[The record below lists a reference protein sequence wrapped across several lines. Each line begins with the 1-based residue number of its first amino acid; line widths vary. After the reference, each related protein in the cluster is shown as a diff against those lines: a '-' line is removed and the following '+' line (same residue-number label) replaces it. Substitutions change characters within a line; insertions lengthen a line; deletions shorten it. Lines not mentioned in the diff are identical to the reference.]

1 MESAKTMM
9 GIKRDCRL
17 CLAPDNECVSIFT
30 TAAADRE
37 SLSMKIQACVNIK
50 VHQTDSLSPR
60 ICHAC
65 ISYLNSWQSFKN
77 RCYAAQRKQ
86 KAWLANQLQQQLREV
101 QESKKRRLGAEGDDQ
116 QVVGKRTRETSP
128 DEDFYLD
135 KHSKATSATTSQR
148 PSVAE
153 SESFIKQEP
162 RDEEEQEG
170 PVTVNMELD
179 PREFLAHNDS
189 EDEYQDDEGG
199 HNDEG
204 PPILTS
210 LGLTHINHVNPFNYL
225 ATDLEEFDQ
234 DGEDGESSL
243 PFGGIPGQLKR
254 RSQPSI
260 PAHCQICRMK
270 FSNRANARRH
280 ERNIHGIKI
289 SAENG
294 DITVVQKPP
303 NVQPKRP
310 GGEQGGNSGHVGGA
324 AGGGGGGDDGKP
336 PMATL
341 KKPTKPVVEEF
352 DYSKPEK
359 YRHLLT
365 ENKLS
370 FIRRNLKFLGQ
381 YQDMKCKCCDR
392 VYSTYKTFMSHMR
405 KRFLSLPRN
414 MCFKC
419 LRQFET
425 KGQFIA
431 HLKKKNCLNLYT
443 LYMADTTISK
453 VFHTSSASG
462 KIGPKE
468 ILANKAYG
476 CQLCTEHFRLKSDF
490 RTHVLESHPDVQ
502 NFRDPI
508 TGNCTYCKATFEE
521 ASQRKRHFG
530 NLECLVFLICG
541 NCEERFDS
549 NPQFLD
555 HVYATHLTKQG
566 RESIQKQASSQML
579 LMQNG
584 DEESNREMDE
594 SGVPNSRSAQNC
606 PVCGKQYNNYY
617 NVLRHMESKHP
628 DKMPKTYHC
637 EICQTGFARQTE
649 LREHVKSAHG
659 ELSLTKVKPI
669 SFICKECKSQF
680 DKKEAWIEHQ
690 VSHGK
695 FMCQQCDY
703 TVTAR
708 DEFETHLA
716 THIKLK
722 VYSCGVCKASFNTEE
737 GLQYHTMTTHLVL
750 DSDEA
755 LFREITKAESSDA
768 AAKSEAKDP
777 QSVVD
782 ALNLHL
788 DGVEIIAKPRESI
801 PKPPSQQ
808 TTPSKLDVS
817 MDVSIEPGT
826 SQKPLQYNS
835 RMRCRVCQK
844 RISSKVGYRNH
855 LLIEH
860 QINDCHF
867 VSCDL
872 CPAEFSNEKGLR
884 VHMFRSHNVSV
895 KEDEAI
901 PMDQQHFECN
911 ICHTVYR
918 SVDQLR
924 DHVNTVHAGTR
935 FAIVMESAKTMMG
948 IKRDCRLCLAPDNE
962 CVSIFTTAAADRE
975 SLSMKIQACVNIKV
989 HQTDSLSPR
998 ICHAASRIAAT
1009 QPSGSRRPGWQ
1020 ISCNSSVREVQESKK
1035 RRLGAEGDDQQVVGK
1050 RTRETSPD
1058 EDFYPDKHSKA
1069 TSATTSQ
1076 RPSVAESE
1084 SFIKQEPRDE
1094 EEQEGPVTVNM
1105 ELDPRE
1111 FLAHNDSE
1119 DEYQDDEGGH
1129 NDEGPP
1135 ILTSLGLTHIN
1146 HVNPFNYLAT
1156 DLEEFDQDGED
1167 GESSLPFGGIP
1178 GQLKRRSQPSIPAHC
1193 QICRMKFSNR
1203 ANARRHE
1210 RNIHGIKISAENGDI
1225 TVVQKPPNVQP
1236 KRPGGEQGGNSG
1248 HVGGA
1253 AGGGGGGDDGKPPM
1267 ATLKK
1272 PTKPVV
1278 EEFDYSKPEKYRHLL
1293 TENKLSFI
1301 RRNLKFLGQYQDMK
1315 CKCCDRVYSTY
1326 KTFMSHMRKRFLSL
1340 PRNMCFK
1347 CLRQFETKGQFIA
1360 HLKKKNCLNLY
1371 TLYMADTTISKVFH
1385 TSSASGKIGPKE
1397 ILANKAYGC
1406 QLCTEHFRL
1415 KSDFRTHVLESHPD
1429 VQNFRDPITGNCT
1442 YCKATFEEASQ
1453 RKRHFG
1459 NLECLVFLICGN
1471 CEERFDSNP
1480 QFLDHVYATHLT
1492 KQGRESI
1499 QKQASSQ
1506 MLLMQNGDEESNR
1519 EMDESGVPNSRSA
1532 QNCPVCGKQYN
1543 NYYNVLRHMESKHP
1557 DKMPK
1562 TYHCEICQT
1571 GFARQTE
1578 LREHVKSAHGE
1589 LSLTKVK
1596 PISFICKECKSQFD
1610 KKEAWIEHQVS
1621 HGKFMCQQCDYTVT
1635 ARDEFE
1641 THLATHIKLKVY
1653 SCGVCKASFNTEEG
1667 LQYHTM
1673 TTHLVLDSDEALFRE
1688 ITKAESSDAAAKS
1701 EAKDPQSVVDALN
1714 LHLDGVEIIAKP
1726 RESIPKPP
1734 SQQTTP
1740 SKLDVSMDVSIEPGT
1755 SQKPLQYNSRM
1766 RCRVC
1771 QKRISSKVGYRNHLL
1786 IEHQINDCHFVSCDL
1801 CPAEFSNEKGLR
1813 VHMFRSHNVSVK
1825 EDEAIPMDQQ
1835 HFECNICHTVYRS
1848 VDQLRDHVNTVHA
1861 GTSLSEFEESTEHS
1875 IVIPKEEKQAVVTE
1889 ELPDYTPI
1897 EVWFQCRNHLL
1908 IEHQINDCHFV
1919 SCDLCPAEFSNEK
1932 GLRVHMFRSHNVSV
1946 KEDEA
1951 IPMDQ
1956 QHFECNICHTVYRSV
1971 DQLRDHVNTV
1981 HAGTS
1986 LSEFEESTE
1995 HSIVIPKEEK
2005 QPVVTEELPDY
2016 TPIEVWFQCRYCDEN
2031 FNSNKKLTIH
2041 MNTHE
2046 EHDKTDYTCRDC
2058 GNVYGTRKSLWVH
2071 RHKKHPRPQMP
2082 SPCEAIVYKCRICAT
2097 PHRSHFAS
2105 IKCMEAHR
2113 MPTEW
2118 KCTKCQVFFGDA
2130 QQMREHL
2137 KIAKR

>member
-86 KAWLANQLQQQLREV
+86 KAWLANQLQQQL
-101 QESKKRRLGAEGDDQ
+101 
-116 QVVGKRTRETSP
+116 
-128 DEDFYLD
+128 
-135 KHSKATSATTSQR
+135 
-148 PSVAE
+148 
-153 SESFIKQEP
+153 
-162 RDEEEQEG
+162 
-170 PVTVNMELD
+170 
-179 PREFLAHNDS
+179 
-189 EDEYQDDEGG
+189 
-199 HNDEG
+199 
-204 PPILTS
+204 
-210 LGLTHINHVNPFNYL
+210 
-225 ATDLEEFDQ
+225 
-234 DGEDGESSL
+234 
-243 PFGGIPGQLKR
+243 
-254 RSQPSI
+254 
-260 PAHCQICRMK
+260 
-270 FSNRANARRH
+270 
-280 ERNIHGIKI
+280 
-289 SAENG
+289 
-294 DITVVQKPP
+294 
-303 NVQPKRP
+303 
-310 GGEQGGNSGHVGGA
+310 
-324 AGGGGGGDDGKP
+324 
-336 PMATL
+336 
-341 KKPTKPVVEEF
+341 
-352 DYSKPEK
+352 
-359 YRHLLT
+359 
-365 ENKLS
+365 
-370 FIRRNLKFLGQ
+370 
-381 YQDMKCKCCDR
+381 
-392 VYSTYKTFMSHMR
+392 
-405 KRFLSLPRN
+405 
-414 MCFKC
+414 
-419 LRQFET
+419 
-425 KGQFIA
+425 
-431 HLKKKNCLNLYT
+431 
-443 LYMADTTISK
+443 
-453 VFHTSSASG
+453 
-462 KIGPKE
+462 
-468 ILANKAYG
+468 
-476 CQLCTEHFRLKSDF
+476 
-490 RTHVLESHPDVQ
+490 
-502 NFRDPI
+502 
-508 TGNCTYCKATFEE
+508 
-521 ASQRKRHFG
+521 
-530 NLECLVFLICG
+530 
-541 NCEERFDS
+541 
-549 NPQFLD
+549 
-555 HVYATHLTKQG
+555 
-566 RESIQKQASSQML
+566 
-579 LMQNG
+579 
-584 DEESNREMDE
+584 
-594 SGVPNSRSAQNC
+594 
-606 PVCGKQYNNYY
+606 
-617 NVLRHMESKHP
+617 
-628 DKMPKTYHC
+628 
-637 EICQTGFARQTE
+637 
-649 LREHVKSAHG
+649 
-659 ELSLTKVKPI
+659 
-669 SFICKECKSQF
+669 
-680 DKKEAWIEHQ
+680 
-690 VSHGK
+690 
-695 FMCQQCDY
+695 
-703 TVTAR
+703 
-708 DEFETHLA
+708 
-716 THIKLK
+716 
-722 VYSCGVCKASFNTEE
+722 
-737 GLQYHTMTTHLVL
+737 
-750 DSDEA
+750 
-755 LFREITKAESSDA
+755 
-768 AAKSEAKDP
+768 
-777 QSVVD
+777 
-782 ALNLHL
+782 
-788 DGVEIIAKPRESI
+788 
-801 PKPPSQQ
+801 
-808 TTPSKLDVS
+808 
-817 MDVSIEPGT
+817 
-826 SQKPLQYNS
+826 
-835 RMRCRVCQK
+835 
-844 RISSKVGYRNH
+844 
-855 LLIEH
+855 
-860 QINDCHF
+860 
-867 VSCDL
+867 
-872 CPAEFSNEKGLR
+872 
-884 VHMFRSHNVSV
+884 
-895 KEDEAI
+895 
-901 PMDQQHFECN
+901 
-911 ICHTVYR
+911 
-918 SVDQLR
+918 
-924 DHVNTVHAGTR
+924 
-935 FAIVMESAKTMMG
+935 
-948 IKRDCRLCLAPDNE
+948 
-962 CVSIFTTAAADRE
+962 
-975 SLSMKIQACVNIKV
+975 
-989 HQTDSLSPR
+989 
-998 ICHAASRIAAT
+998 
-1009 QPSGSRRPGWQ
+1009 
-1020 ISCNSSVREVQESKK
+1020 REVQESKK

-1875 IVIPKEEKQAVVTE
+1875 IVIPKEEKQ
-1889 ELPDYTPI
+1889 
-1897 EVWFQCRNHLL
+1897 
-1908 IEHQINDCHFV
+1908 
-1919 SCDLCPAEFSNEK
+1919 
-1932 GLRVHMFRSHNVSV
+1932 
-1946 KEDEA
+1946 
-1951 IPMDQ
+1951 
-1956 QHFECNICHTVYRSV
+1956 
-1971 DQLRDHVNTV
+1971 
-1981 HAGTS
+1981 
-1986 LSEFEESTE
+1986 
-1995 HSIVIPKEEK
+1995 
-2005 QPVVTEELPDY
+2005 PVVTEELPDY

-2082 SPCEAIVYKCRICAT
+2082 SPCEVCSKVFFDKTELGYHLKTHGAIKKSLLDGISGDAEEAGSDTGKYSCHVCGRKFQDKSPLSKHLRIHEMENSMFSSSLLVTALSDSVEAPEQPSNWGNSLLNNDGEFSCDICPKTFSLLSALKVHRGWHFRSPDGRQVTDPGNLWQPGTLPPSRAKRFRPLPSKQPVCPYCSSKFASANNLRRHIVEVHKRNESRMNREAVNPGGVQVEKERECSACNKAFETHIEWIEHKMGHAKNQKPSTTFEWNCEICGKMFTRKERLLQHMITHLNSTTDGQENDGDDMEDEMEEEEQENSSEPKEEVMAEEVAEQEVVAEEVVAEEESDEKDEEVEGDQHSCDLCQVFFKTSAELRRHVTSHFINGAATIGNEEIKGDSPSPISMKIEVEEEVIVKRDPSESKLIEQVIGSDDEDDDEIEEDEDVEELDEEDESIVEDDDGHYEEEDEEFMEEYIDADEIEPKQDEVSSDNADKSEAIVYKCRICAT

-2137 KIAKR
+2137 KLMHE